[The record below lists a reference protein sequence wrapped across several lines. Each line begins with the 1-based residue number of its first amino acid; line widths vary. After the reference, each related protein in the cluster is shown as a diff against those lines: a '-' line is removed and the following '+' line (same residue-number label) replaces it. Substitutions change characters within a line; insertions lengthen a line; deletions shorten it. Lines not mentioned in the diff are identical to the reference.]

1 MAASAAR
8 PATRKLT
15 IVAQDPSVRVNGR
28 ILTAD
33 VTVPAEDLAPGP
45 TGYRVKVVDYDASSD
60 TLYKAK
66 PFKPNP
72 GDRDLLTNP
81 AFHAQNVYAIAMRI
95 LARFEFALGRRI
107 SWGFDGHQIHIAPH
121 AFADANAFYSE
132 TDRGLFFGY
141 FAGRNGRP
149 VFTCLSHDVV
159 AHETTHAILDGLRD
173 RYTEPSS
180 PDQAAF
186 HEAFADI
193 VALLSVFALPDVV
206 RQLLDRPYP
215 GRRRG
220 GGRFVDAR
228 FLKPNA
234 LKEWVLLGLAEEMGQ
249 ELAEVRGGALRQSAK
264 LKPSRTL
271 LRTAEFQEPHR
282 RGEILVAAVMNAFV
296 SIWTRRIQLLGSFKG
311 NTKDRSLVVE
321 EGAKAADHLLTMAIR
336 AIDYCPPIE
345 ITFADYLSALL
356 TADGEMV
363 REDPHGY
370 RETLRACFR
379 EFGIDPSPLA
389 QRDGTWTQFD
399 GEIAYGG
406 FHFESMQR
414 DREEVFRFVWE
425 NRRRL
430 DLDEKAYI
438 NIESI
443 RPCVRI
449 SPDGFVLRETVVEY
463 IQLSSL
469 RADELRGELGVA
481 APRDMPGHQNVKLY
495 GGGTLIFDQYG
506 RLKFWI
512 AKPFRNRRRQ
522 QDRLDHLWVTG
533 FYARGDD
540 PRTRFSQI
548 HMRRAGGSP
557 S

>member
-66 PFKPNP
+66 AFKPNP

-548 HMRRAGGSP
+548 HMRRAGGGLS
-557 S
+557 

>member
-1 MAASAAR
+1 MPASASR

-15 IVAQDPSVRVNGR
+15 IIAQDPSVKVNGR
-28 ILTAD
+28 ILKAD

-45 TGYRVKVVDYDASSD
+45 TGYRVKVVDYDSSSD

-66 PFKPNP
+66 AFKPR
-72 GDRDLLTNP
+72 GDRELLKDP

-95 LARFEFALGRRI
+95 LARFEFALGRRV

-141 FAGRNGRP
+141 FAGRDGRP
-149 VFTCLSHDVV
+149 IFTCLSHDVV

-186 HEAFADI
+186 HEGFADI
-193 VALLSVFALPDVV
+193 VALLSVFSLEQVV
-206 RQLLDRPYP
+206 GQLLDRPYP
-215 GRRRG
+215 GRRGG
-220 GGRFVDAR
+220 GGRFVDSR
-228 FLKPNA
+228 LLTPGA
-234 LKEWVLLGLAEEMGQ
+234 LKNWALLGLAEEMGQ
-249 ELAEVRGGALRQSAK
+249 ELAQVRGGALRQSAR
-264 LKPSRTL
+264 LTPSRKYL
-271 LRTAEFQEPHR
+271 QMAEFQEPHR

-296 SIWTRRIQLLGSFKG
+296 TIWTRRIKLLGSFKG

-336 AIDYCPPIE
+336 AIDYCPPLE
-345 ITFADYLSALL
+345 ITFSDYLSAML
-356 TADGEMV
+356 TADAEMV

-370 RETLRACFR
+370 RDTLRTCFR

-389 QRDGTWTQFD
+389 QRDGTWPQFD
-399 GEIAYGG
+399 DEIAYGG

-430 DLDEKAYI
+430 KLDEKAYI

-443 RPCVRI
+443 RPSVRI
-449 SPDGFVLRETVVEY
+449 SPAGFVLRETVVEY
-463 IQLSSL
+463 VQLSSL
-469 RADELRGELGVA
+469 RADELRGELGVTP
-481 APRDMPGHQNVKLY
+481 PRDMPRRQNVKLY

-512 AKPFRNRRRQ
+512 AKPFGNRQRQ
-522 QDRLDHLWVTG
+522 QSRLDHLWATG
-533 FYARGDD
+533 FYERPDD
-540 PRTRFSQI
+540 PRTRFAQI
-548 HMRRAGGSP
+548 HMRRSGGGGF
-557 S
+557 

>member
-512 AKPFRNRRRQ
+512 AKPFRNRQRQ

-548 HMRRAGGSP
+548 HMRRAGGGLS
-557 S
+557 